1 MKFEF
6 NNIPISTIV
15 GAKWNTF
22 KDIVHERRIDDEYRG
37 KFRLT
42 KFLSFI
48 ITALSPLENMRYNR
62 LLKKGKLKIEQD
74 PVFVLGHWRSGTT
87 FVHNVLSCD
96 PQFGYTTTYQTVFPN
111 VMLVGQWLFK
121 WVMGKVMPDKRPVDG
136 LELQPDL
143 PQEEEFALANMMP
156 YSYYNFW
163 LFPQDMMEYCDK
175 YLLFNDTTELELSTF
190 EESFKKLIRISMYNT
205 GGTRYLSKNP
215 PHTGRVKELL
225 KIFPNAKFVYLMRN
239 PYTVFESTK
248 SFFTKTIQPLKFHER
263 EDKHIEKDFVE
274 IYSRMYDKYQAD
286 KALIP
291 AGNLIEM
298 KFEDFEAD
306 PVGMTQKI
314 YETLSLEGFEE
325 AQEAMEAYA
334 GGKKGHKKN
343 KYKYAPQTV
352 KIVEEKWSRAL
363 KDWGYN
369 LATEQAEAAKS
380 DEPQTEAK
388 TEPQATTNEK

>member
-6 NNIPISTIV
+6 NQIPISTIV
-15 GAKWNTF
+15 GAKWSTL
-22 KDIVHERRIDDEYRG
+22 KDIVQDRRVDEEYMG

-48 ITALSPLENMRYNR
+48 ITSMSWIEEMQYRR
-62 LLKKGKLKIEQD
+62 LLRKGKLKIEQD
-74 PVFVLGHWRSGTT
+74 PLFVLGHWRSGTT

-96 PQFGYTTTYQTVFPN
+96 TQFGYTTTYQTVFPN
-111 VMLVGQWLFK
+111 VMLSFQWLFK

-136 LELQPDL
+136 LELKPDL

-175 YLLFNDTTELELSTF
+175 YLLFNDTTELEMSTF
-190 EESFKKLIRISMYNT
+190 EESFKRLIQVSMYNT
-205 GGTRYLSKNP
+205 GGSRYLSKNP

-248 SFFTKTIQPLKFHER
+248 SFFTKTIKPLQFHQR

-274 IYSRMYDKYQAD
+274 IYSRMYDKYQSD

-306 PVGMTQKI
+306 PIGMTEKI
-314 YETLSLEGFEE
+314 YSTLSLDGFEE
-325 AQEAMEAYA
+325 ALPAMEVYA
-334 GGKKGHKKN
+334 GGKRGHKKN
-343 KYKYAPQTV
+343 SYNYAPQTV

-363 KDWGYN
+363 KDWGYD
-369 LATEQAEAAKS
+369 LATEQAAAA
-380 DEPQTEAK
+380 DRVANGV
-388 TEPQATTNEK
+388 QAEQ